1 MRLTR
6 TITIRIG
13 ERDRRNLEELA
24 KLEDRCIGNVI
35 RQAITAFLDGKAREY
50 RPRSAM
56 GEYRAD
62 IAVERLTSENRL
74 ARMTQELMR
83 GIR

>member
-50 RPRSAM
+50 RPRSAI
-56 GEYRAD
+56 EQYRAD
-62 IAVERLTSENRL
+62 IAVERLSREEQL
-74 ARMTQELMR
+74 ARMTRELMR